1 MANLKKWFF
10 EEKQIWPKI
19 LLFDPVASFG
29 LNFLKKSFLKHL
41 FIFSFFWLWKC
52 ANFLMFKVD

>member
-29 LNFLKKSFLKHL
+29 LNFLKKGFLKHL
-41 FIFSFFWLWKC
+41 FIFSFILLRKC
-52 ANFLMFKVD
+52 VNFLMLNVD